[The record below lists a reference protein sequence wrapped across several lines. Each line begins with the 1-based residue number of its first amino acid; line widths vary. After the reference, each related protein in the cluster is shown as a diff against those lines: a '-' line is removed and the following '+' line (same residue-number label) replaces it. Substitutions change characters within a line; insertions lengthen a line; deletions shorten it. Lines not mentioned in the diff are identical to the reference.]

1 MADPQSAFD
10 KAGSTK
16 PPRRGRHANALHAAA
31 STSGWKNTKRRIR
44 LAESPAKPNHSCAMS
59 TNKSVAL
66 MADMVTFVK
75 VVETG
80 SFSEAARQLGATP
93 SATSR
98 SVARLEKALGIR
110 LLQRSTR
117 KLRLSDLGQEVF
129 QRCSDVSSAAQ
140 SVMSISHQ
148 LSPEPQGLVRVSV
161 PKAVGRALIHPHVA
175 DFLAHYPKVD
185 LLLRFEDRKLD
196 LIDDEIDLA
205 IRISDHPAPGLMG
218 RPLLAIDHLLC
229 ASPQY
234 LAARGTPRQPQDLRD
249 HDCIYLGEEPGDA
262 RWKLQRQGRSVS
274 VNVRGRYA
282 VNHTGARLDAVLNH
296 LGIGSLPYFTA
307 KQALQ
312 EGRIVQVLRDWTFQ
326 SNYGGQAW
334 VLYAPTRHL
343 PPKLTAFIGFMAE
356 RLAKEPT
363 LVELLRT
370 SPSATAAG

>member
-1 MADPQSAFD
+1 
-10 KAGSTK
+10 
-16 PPRRGRHANALHAAA
+16 
-31 STSGWKNTKRRIR
+31 
-44 LAESPAKPNHSCAMS
+44 MS
-59 TNKSVAL
+59 TNQSVAL
-66 MADMVTFVK
+66 MADMVIFVK

-117 KLRLSDLGQEVF
+117 KLRLSDPGQEVF
-129 QRCSDVSSAAQ
+129 QRCSDVANAAQ

-175 DFLAHYPKVD
+175 DFLARYPKVD

-234 LAARGTPRQPQDLRD
+234 LEVRGTPQQPQELRD

-262 RWKLQRQGRSVS
+262 RWKLQRQGRSVA

-363 LVELLRT
+363 LAELLRT
-370 SPSATAAG
+370 PPSAPAAG

>member
-1 MADPQSAFD
+1 
-10 KAGSTK
+10 
-16 PPRRGRHANALHAAA
+16 
-31 STSGWKNTKRRIR
+31 
-44 LAESPAKPNHSCAMS
+44 MS
-59 TNKSVAL
+59 TNSTIGL

-117 KLRLSDLGQEVF
+117 KLRLSDLGQQVF

-175 DFLAHYPKVD
+175 DFLARYPKVD
-185 LLLRFEDRKLD
+185 LLLRFEDRQLD

-218 RPLLAIDHLLC
+218 RPLISIDHLLC

-234 LAARGTPRQPQDLRD
+234 LATRGNPVQPQDLRE

-262 RWKLQRQGRSVS
+262 RWKLQRQGKMASVT
-274 VNVRGRYA
+274 VRGRYA

-307 KQALQ
+307 KEALQ
-312 EGRIVQVLRDWTFQ
+312 QGRIVQVLPDWKFH

-363 LVELLRT
+363 LSERLRST
-370 SPSATAAG
+370 PSITAAG